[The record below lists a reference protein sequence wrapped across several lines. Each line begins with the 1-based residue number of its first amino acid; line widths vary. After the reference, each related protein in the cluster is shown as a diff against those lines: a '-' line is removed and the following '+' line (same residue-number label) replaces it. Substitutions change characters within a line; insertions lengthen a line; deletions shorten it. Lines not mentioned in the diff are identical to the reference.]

1 MVWQKGR
8 KNCRRREV
16 CWRTWKD
23 ETGELKEGSLEK
35 NLGCEATFRSYKL
48 GNEEGPQG
56 EGKEL
61 GQRNEGIKLCIS
73 LQNTFQNISRKKALG
88 KRRPVLMHK
97 DTSVILEN
105 IFFIL
110 RLPNYILLCLSLINR
125 HSKVSLKIKHHS
137 L

>member
-61 GQRNEGIKLCIS
+61 GQRNEGIKCVFHFRILS
-73 LQNTFQNISRKKALG
+73 KTYPEKKALG

-97 DTSVILEN
+97 DTSIILEN

-110 RLPNYILLCLSLINR
+110 WLPNYILLCLSLINR

>member
-73 LQNTFQNISRKKALG
+73 LQNTFQNISRDRKS
-88 KRRPVLMHK
+88 
-97 DTSVILEN
+97 T
-105 IFFIL
+105 
-110 RLPNYILLCLSLINR
+110 RLNSSHQI
-125 HSKVSLKIKHHS
+125 
-137 L
+137 